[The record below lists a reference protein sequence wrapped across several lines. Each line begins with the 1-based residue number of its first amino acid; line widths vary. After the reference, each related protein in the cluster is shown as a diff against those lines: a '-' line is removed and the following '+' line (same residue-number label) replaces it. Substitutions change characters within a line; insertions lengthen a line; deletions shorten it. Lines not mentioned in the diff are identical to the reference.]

1 MKYYIIAGEASGDL
15 HGSNLIKE
23 LKKLDRNASFRCW
36 GGDLIN
42 EQTNNLV
49 RHHKDYSYM
58 GFLEVFL
65 NLYSIIKNIS
75 FCKSDILNY
84 NPDIIIYIDF
94 PGFNLRIA
102 EWAKRHGFKNH
113 YYISPQIWAWKESRI
128 KLIKKVVDKM
138 YVILPFEKEFYKER
152 HNLDVSFV
160 GHPLL
165 DEIYK
170 ANNLKDSE
178 LEEKIVK
185 EKTILLLP
193 GSRDQEIKKLLP
205 IMLSIVSEFKDYKF
219 IVGAAPSQ
227 KLSVYQNYVKERNV
241 EIVQNKTYGL
251 LKNCTA
257 AIVTSG
263 TATLETALFK
273 VPQIVCY
280 KSTWTTYLIGKILI
294 KNLNY
299 ISLVNLIPNKLI
311 VKELV
316 QNACSKKN
324 LIKEL
329 KAILEKEERV
339 KIISN
344 YNKLEDSLGGRGAS
358 YKTAKIIYN
367 YLVEENSGTKDS

>member
-23 LKKLDRNASFRCW
+23 LKKLDRNYSFRCW
-36 GGDLIN
+36 GGDLMN
-42 EQTNNLV
+42 EQTNNLAK
-49 RHHKDYSYM
+49 HHKDYSYM

-65 NLYSIIKNIS
+65 NLYTIIKNIS
-75 FCKSDILNY
+75 FCKSDILKY

-102 EWAKRHGFKNH
+102 EWAKKNGFNNH

-128 KLIKKVVDKM
+128 KLIKKVIDKM
-138 YVILPFEKEFYKER
+138 YVILPFEKKFYKEK
-152 HNLDVSFV
+152 HNFDVSFV
-160 GHPLL
+160 GHPLM
-165 DEIYK
+165 DEINK
-170 ANNLKDSE
+170 RNSE
-178 LEEKIVK
+178 DTSKLSQNISKN
-185 EKTILLLP
+185 KTILLLP

-205 IMLSIVSEFKDYKF
+205 IMLSVVSKFKDYKF
-219 IVGAAPSQ
+219 IIGAAPSQ
-227 KLSVYQNYVKERNV
+227 KLSIYQDYIKDSNV
-241 EIVQNKTYGL
+241 EIIQNKTYEL

-263 TATLETALFK
+263 TATLESALFK

-280 KSTWTTYLIGKILI
+280 KSSWTTYLIGKILL

-299 ISLVNLIPNKLI
+299 ISLVNLIANKLI
-311 VKELV
+311 VKELI
-316 QNACSKKN
+316 QNSCSKKN

-329 KAILEKEERV
+329 NIILEKEERA

-344 YNKLEDSLGGRGAS
+344 YNKLENSLGGRGAS
-358 YKTAKIIYN
+358 NKTAKIIYN
-367 YLVEENSGTKDS
+367 YLVEENPGTKDS

>member
-23 LKKLDRNASFRCW
+23 LKKLDRNYSFRCW
-36 GGDLIN
+36 GGDLMN
-42 EQTNNLV
+42 EQTNNLAK
-49 RHHKDYSYM
+49 HHKDYSYM

-65 NLYSIIKNIS
+65 NLYTIIKNIS
-75 FCKSDILNY
+75 FCKSDILKY

-102 EWAKRHGFKNH
+102 EWAKKNGFNNH

-138 YVILPFEKEFYKER
+138 YVILPFEKKFYKEK
-152 HNLDVSFV
+152 HNFDVSFV
-160 GHPLL
+160 GHPLM
-165 DEIYK
+165 DEINK
-170 ANNLKDSE
+170 RNSE
-178 LEEKIVK
+178 DTSKLSQKISK
-185 EKTILLLP
+185 NKTILLLP

-205 IMLSIVSEFKDYKF
+205 IMLSVVSKFKDYKF
-219 IVGAAPSQ
+219 IIGAAPSQ
-227 KLSVYQNYVKERNV
+227 KLSIYQDYVKDSNV
-241 EIVQNKTYGL
+241 EIIQNKTYEL

-280 KSTWTTYLIGKILI
+280 KSSWTTYLIGKILL

-299 ISLVNLIPNKLI
+299 ISLVNLIANKLI
-311 VKELV
+311 VKELI
-316 QNACSKKN
+316 QNTCSKKN

-329 KAILEKEERV
+329 NIILEKEERA

-344 YNKLEDSLGGRGAS
+344 YNKLENSLGGRGAS
-358 YKTAKIIYN
+358 NKTAKIIYN

>member
-36 GGDLIN
+36 GGDLMN
-42 EQTNNLV
+42 EQTNNLAK
-49 RHHKDYSYM
+49 HHKDYSYM

-65 NLYSIIKNIS
+65 NLYRIIKNIS
-75 FCKSDILNY
+75 FCKSDILKY

-102 EWAKRHGFKNH
+102 EWAKKNGFKNH

-138 YVILPFEKEFYKER
+138 YVILPFEKKFYKEK
-152 HNLDVSFV
+152 HNFDVSFV
-160 GHPLL
+160 GHPLM
-165 DEIYK
+165 DEISK
-170 ANNLKDSE
+170 RNSEDTSKLSQKISKD
-178 LEEKIVK
+178 
-185 EKTILLLP
+185 KTILLLP

-205 IMLSIVSEFKDYKF
+205 IMLSVVSEFKDYKF

-241 EIVQNKTYGL
+241 EIIQNKTYGL

-280 KSTWTTYLIGKILI
+280 KSSWTTYLIGKILL

-299 ISLVNLIPNKLI
+299 ISLVNLIANKLI
-311 VKELV
+311 VKELI

-329 KAILEKEERV
+329 NIILEKEERA

-344 YNKLEDSLGGRGAS
+344 YNKLENSLGGRGAS
-358 YKTAKIIYN
+358 NKTAKIIYN

>member
-23 LKKLDRNASFRCW
+23 LKKLDRNSSFRCW
-36 GGDLIN
+36 GGDLMN
-42 EQTNNLV
+42 EQTNNLAK
-49 RHHKDYSYM
+49 HHKDYSYM

-65 NLYSIIKNIS
+65 NLYTIIKNIS
-75 FCKSDILNY
+75 FCKSDILKY

-102 EWAKRHGFKNH
+102 EWAKKNGFKNH

-138 YVILPFEKEFYKER
+138 YVILPFEKKFYKEK
-152 HNLDVSFV
+152 HNFDVSFV
-160 GHPLL
+160 GHPLM
-165 DEIYK
+165 DEI
-170 ANNLKDSE
+170 SE
-178 LEEKIVK
+178 DTSKLSQKIS
-185 EKTILLLP
+185 EDKTILLLP

-205 IMLSIVSEFKDYKF
+205 IMLSVVSEFKDYKF
-219 IVGAAPSQ
+219 IIGAAPSQ
-227 KLSVYQNYVKERNV
+227 KLSIYQDYVKDSNV
-241 EIVQNKTYGL
+241 EIIQNKTYEL

-280 KSTWTTYLIGKILI
+280 KSSWTTYLIGKILL

-299 ISLVNLIPNKLI
+299 ISLVNLIANKLI
-311 VKELV
+311 VKELI
-316 QNACSKKN
+316 QNSCSKKN

-329 KAILEKEERV
+329 NIILEKEERA

-344 YNKLEDSLGGRGAS
+344 YNKLENSLGGRGAS
-358 YKTAKIIYN
+358 NKTAKIIYN

>member
-15 HGSNLIKE
+15 HGSNLIEE
-23 LKKLDRNASFRCW
+23 LKKLDINASFRCW
-36 GGDLIN
+36 GGDLMN
-42 EQTNNLV
+42 KQTNNLAK
-49 RHHKDYSYM
+49 HHKDFSHM

-65 NLYSIIKNIS
+65 NIFSIIKNIS
-75 FCKSDILNY
+75 YCKSDILNY
-84 NPDIIIYIDF
+84 NPDVIIYIDF

-102 EWAKRHGFKNH
+102 EWAKNHGFKNH

-165 DEIYK
+165 DEVYK
-170 ANNLKDSE
+170 TNNLQESE
-178 LEEKIVK
+178 LEKKLVK

-205 IMLSIVSEFKDYKF
+205 VMLSVVSEFKDYKF
-219 IVGAAPSQ
+219 IIGAAPSQ
-227 KLSVYQNYVKERNV
+227 KLSFYQNYIKSGNV
-241 EIVQNKTYGL
+241 EIIQNKTYEL

-280 KSTWTTYLIGKILI
+280 KSSWTTYLIGKIL
-294 KNLNY
+294 
-299 ISLVNLIPNKLI
+299 V
-311 VKELV
+311 
-316 QNACSKKN
+316 
-324 LIKEL
+324 
-329 KAILEKEERV
+329 
-339 KIISN
+339 
-344 YNKLEDSLGGRGAS
+344 
-358 YKTAKIIYN
+358 
-367 YLVEENSGTKDS
+367 

>member
-1 MKYYIIAGEASGDL
+1 LKYYIIAGEASGDL

-23 LKKLDRNASFRCW
+23 LKKLDRNSSFRCW
-36 GGDLIN
+36 GGDLMN
-42 EQTNNLV
+42 EQTNNLAK
-49 RHHKDYSYM
+49 HHKDYSYM

-65 NLYSIIKNIS
+65 NLYTIIKNIS
-75 FCKSDILNY
+75 FCKSDILKY

-102 EWAKRHGFKNH
+102 EWAKKNGFKNH

-138 YVILPFEKEFYKER
+138 YVILPFEKKFYKEK
-152 HNLDVSFV
+152 HNFDVSFV
-160 GHPLL
+160 GHPLM
-165 DEIYK
+165 DEI
-170 ANNLKDSE
+170 SE
-178 LEEKIVK
+178 DTSKLSQKIS
-185 EKTILLLP
+185 EDKTILLLP

-205 IMLSIVSEFKDYKF
+205 IMLSVVSEFKDYKF
-219 IVGAAPSQ
+219 IIGAAPSQ
-227 KLSVYQNYVKERNV
+227 KLSIYQDYVKDSNV
-241 EIVQNKTYGL
+241 EIIQNKTYEL

-280 KSTWTTYLIGKILI
+280 KSSWTTYLIGKILL

-299 ISLVNLIPNKLI
+299 ISLVNLIANKLI
-311 VKELV
+311 VKELI

-329 KAILEKEERV
+329 NIILEKEERA

-344 YNKLEDSLGGRGAS
+344 YNKLENSLGGRGAS
-358 YKTAKIIYN
+358 NKTAKIIYN

>member
-23 LKKLDRNASFRCW
+23 LKKLDRNYSFRCW
-36 GGDLIN
+36 GGDLMN
-42 EQTNNLV
+42 EQTNNLAK
-49 RHHKDYSYM
+49 HHKDYSYM

-65 NLYSIIKNIS
+65 NLYTIIKNIS
-75 FCKSDILNY
+75 FCKSDILKY

-102 EWAKRHGFKNH
+102 EWAKKNGFKNH

-138 YVILPFEKEFYKER
+138 YVILPFEKKFYKEK
-152 HNLDVSFV
+152 HNFDVSFV
-160 GHPLL
+160 GHPLM
-165 DEIYK
+165 DEISEDTSK
-170 ANNLKDSE
+170 LSQKTSKD
-178 LEEKIVK
+178 
-185 EKTILLLP
+185 KTILLLP
-193 GSRDQEIKKLLP
+193 GSRGQEIKKLLP
-205 IMLSIVSEFKDYKF
+205 IMLSVVSEFKDYKF

-227 KLSVYQNYVKERNV
+227 KLSIYQDYVKDSNV
-241 EIVQNKTYGL
+241 EIIQNKTYEL

-280 KSTWTTYLIGKILI
+280 KSSWTTYLIGKILL

-299 ISLVNLIPNKLI
+299 ISLVNLIANKLI
-311 VKELV
+311 VKELI
-316 QNACSKKN
+316 QNTCSKKN

-329 KAILEKEERV
+329 NIILEKEERA

-344 YNKLEDSLGGRGAS
+344 YNKLENSLGGRGAS
-358 YKTAKIIYN
+358 NKTAKIIYN

>member
-23 LKKLDRNASFRCW
+23 LKKLDRNYSFRCW
-36 GGDLIN
+36 GGDLMN
-42 EQTNNLV
+42 EQTNNLAK
-49 RHHKDYSYM
+49 HHKDYSYM
-58 GFLEVFL
+58 GFLEVCL
-65 NLYSIIKNIS
+65 NLYTIIKNIS
-75 FCKSDILNY
+75 FCKSDILKY

-102 EWAKRHGFKNH
+102 EWAKKNGFNNH

-128 KLIKKVVDKM
+128 KLIKKVIDKM
-138 YVILPFEKEFYKER
+138 YVILPFEKKFYKEK
-152 HNLDVSFV
+152 HNFDVSFV
-160 GHPLL
+160 GHPLM
-165 DEIYK
+165 DEINK
-170 ANNLKDSE
+170 RNSE
-178 LEEKIVK
+178 DTSKLSQKISK
-185 EKTILLLP
+185 NKTILLLP

-205 IMLSIVSEFKDYKF
+205 IMLSVVSKFKDYKF
-219 IVGAAPSQ
+219 IIGAAPSQ
-227 KLSVYQNYVKERNV
+227 KLSIYQDYIKDSNV
-241 EIVQNKTYGL
+241 EIIQNKTYEL

-263 TATLETALFK
+263 TATLESALFK

-280 KSTWTTYLIGKILI
+280 KSSWTTYLIGKILL

-299 ISLVNLIPNKLI
+299 ISLVNLIANKLI
-311 VKELV
+311 VKELI

-329 KAILEKEERV
+329 NIILEKEERA

-344 YNKLEDSLGGRGAS
+344 YNELENSLGGRGAS
-358 YKTAKIIYN
+358 NKTAKIIYN

>member
-23 LKKLDRNASFRCW
+23 LKKLDRNYSFRCW
-36 GGDLIN
+36 GGDLMN
-42 EQTNNLV
+42 EQTNNLAK
-49 RHHKDYSYM
+49 HHKDYSYM

-65 NLYSIIKNIS
+65 NLYRIIKNIS
-75 FCKSDILNY
+75 FCKSDILKY

-102 EWAKRHGFKNH
+102 EWAKKNGFKNH

-138 YVILPFEKEFYKER
+138 YVILPFEKKFYKEK
-152 HNLDVSFV
+152 HNFDVSFV
-160 GHPLL
+160 GHPLM
-165 DEIYK
+165 DEISK
-170 ANNLKDSE
+170 RNSEDTSKLSQKISKD
-178 LEEKIVK
+178 
-185 EKTILLLP
+185 KTILLLP

-205 IMLSIVSEFKDYKF
+205 IMLSVVSEFKDYKF
-219 IVGAAPSQ
+219 IIGAAPSQ
-227 KLSVYQNYVKERNV
+227 KLSIYQDYVKDSNV
-241 EIVQNKTYGL
+241 EIIQNKTYEL

-263 TATLETALFK
+263 TARLETALFK

-280 KSTWTTYLIGKILI
+280 KSSWTTYLIGKILL

-299 ISLVNLIPNKLI
+299 ISLVNLIANKLI
-311 VKELV
+311 VKELI

-329 KAILEKEERV
+329 NIILEKEERA

-344 YNKLEDSLGGRGAS
+344 YNKLENSLGGRGAS
-358 YKTAKIIYN
+358 NKTAKIIYN

>member
-1 MKYYIIAGEASGDL
+1 M
-15 HGSNLIKE
+15 E
-23 LKKLDRNASFRCW
+23 LFKMS
-36 GGDLIN
+36 
-42 EQTNNLV
+42 ELV
-49 RHHKDYSYM
+49 
-58 GFLEVFL
+58 
-65 NLYSIIKNIS
+65 SIITPMYNSENFIEEAILSVLKQSYTNWEMLIIDDGS
-75 FCKSDILNY
+75 KDKSIEIVEKYLGRDN
-84 NPDIIIYIDF
+84 
-94 PGFNLRIA
+94 
-102 EWAKRHGFKNH
+102 
-113 YYISPQIWAWKESRI
+113 RI

-329 KAILEKEERV
+329 KAILEKEERA

-344 YNKLEDSLGGRGAS
+344 YNKLENSLGGRGAS
-358 YKTAKIIYN
+358 NKTAKIIYN

>member
-1 MKYYIIAGEASGDL
+1 
-15 HGSNLIKE
+15 
-23 LKKLDRNASFRCW
+23 
-36 GGDLIN
+36 
-42 EQTNNLV
+42 
-49 RHHKDYSYM
+49 
-58 GFLEVFL
+58 
-65 NLYSIIKNIS
+65 
-75 FCKSDILNY
+75 
-84 NPDIIIYIDF
+84 
-94 PGFNLRIA
+94 
-102 EWAKRHGFKNH
+102 
-113 YYISPQIWAWKESRI
+113 
-128 KLIKKVVDKM
+128 M

-170 ANNLKDSE
+170 ANNLKNSE

-205 IMLSIVSEFKDYKF
+205 IMLSVVSEFKDYKF

-299 ISLVNLIPNKLI
+299 ISLVNLIANKLI
-311 VKELV
+311 VKELI

-329 KAILEKEERV
+329 NIILEKEERA

-344 YNKLEDSLGGRGAS
+344 YNKLENSLGGRGAS
-358 YKTAKIIYN
+358 NKTAKIIYN

>member
-1 MKYYIIAGEASGDL
+1 LKYYIIAGEASGDL

-23 LKKLDRNASFRCW
+23 LKKLDRNASFKCW
-36 GGDLIN
+36 GGDLMN

-152 HNLDVSFV
+152 HKLDVSFV

-205 IMLSIVSEFKDYKF
+205 IMLSVVSEFKDYKF

-241 EIVQNKTYGL
+241 EIIQNKTYGL

-299 ISLVNLIPNKLI
+299 ISLVNLIANKLI
-311 VKELV
+311 VKELI

-329 KAILEKEERV
+329 NIILEKEERV

>member
-23 LKKLDRNASFRCW
+23 LKKLDRNYSFRCW
-36 GGDLIN
+36 GGDLMN
-42 EQTNNLV
+42 EQTNNLAK
-49 RHHKDYSYM
+49 HHKDYSYM

-65 NLYSIIKNIS
+65 NLYRIIKNIS
-75 FCKSDILNY
+75 FCKSDILKY

-102 EWAKRHGFKNH
+102 EWAKKNGFKNH

-138 YVILPFEKEFYKER
+138 YVILPFEKKFYKEK
-152 HNLDVSFV
+152 HNFDVSFV
-160 GHPLL
+160 GHPLM
-165 DEIYK
+165 DEISK
-170 ANNLKDSE
+170 RNSEDTSKLSQKISKD
-178 LEEKIVK
+178 
-185 EKTILLLP
+185 KTILLLP

-205 IMLSIVSEFKDYKF
+205 IMLSVVSEFKDYKF

-227 KLSVYQNYVKERNV
+227 KLSIYQDYVKDSNV
-241 EIVQNKTYGL
+241 EIIQNKTYEL

-280 KSTWTTYLIGKILI
+280 KSSWTTYLIGKILL

-299 ISLVNLIPNKLI
+299 ISLVNLIANKLI
-311 VKELV
+311 VKELI

-329 KAILEKEERV
+329 NIILEKEERA

-344 YNKLEDSLGGRGAS
+344 YNKLENSLGGRGAS
-358 YKTAKIIYN
+358 NKTAKIIYN
-367 YLVEENSGTKDS
+367 YLVEENSGTKAS

>member
-23 LKKLDRNASFRCW
+23 LKKLDKNYSFRCW
-36 GGDLIN
+36 GGDLMN
-42 EQTNNLV
+42 EQTNNLAK
-49 RHHKDYSYM
+49 HHKDYSYM

-65 NLYSIIKNIS
+65 NLYTIIKNIS
-75 FCKSDILNY
+75 FCKSDILKY

-102 EWAKRHGFKNH
+102 EWAKKNGFKNH

-138 YVILPFEKEFYKER
+138 YVILPFEKKFYKEK
-152 HNLDVSFV
+152 HNFDVSFV
-160 GHPLL
+160 GHPLM
-165 DEIYK
+165 DEISEDTSK
-170 ANNLKDSE
+170 LSQKTSKD
-178 LEEKIVK
+178 
-185 EKTILLLP
+185 KTILLLP

-205 IMLSIVSEFKDYKF
+205 IMLSVASEFKDYKF
-219 IVGAAPSQ
+219 IIGAAPSQ
-227 KLSVYQNYVKERNV
+227 KLSIYQDYVKDSNV
-241 EIVQNKTYGL
+241 EIIQNKTYEL

-280 KSTWTTYLIGKILI
+280 KSSWTTYLIGKILL

-299 ISLVNLIPNKLI
+299 ISLVNLIANKLI
-311 VKELV
+311 VKELI

-329 KAILEKEERV
+329 NIILEKKERA

-344 YNKLEDSLGGRGAS
+344 YNKLENNLGGRGAS
-358 YKTAKIIYN
+358 NKTAVIIYN
-367 YLVEENSGTKDS
+367 YLVEENSETKDS

>member
-36 GGDLIN
+36 GGDLMN

-49 RHHKDYSYM
+49 RHHKDYSFM

-65 NLYSIIKNIS
+65 NLYSVIKNIA

-102 EWAKRHGFKNH
+102 KWARKQGYKNH

-178 LEEKIVK
+178 LEKRIIK
-185 EKTILLLP
+185 DKTILLLP

-205 IMLSIVSEFKDYKF
+205 IMLSIVSEFKNYKF
-219 IVGAAPSQ
+219 IIGAAPSQ
-227 KLSVYQNYVKERNV
+227 KLSVYKNYVKDRNV
-241 EIVQNKTYGL
+241 DIIQNNTYGL

-280 KSTWTTYLIGKILI
+280 KSTWTTYLIGKLLI

-299 ISLVNLIPNKLI
+299 ISLVNLIANKLI
-311 VKELV
+311 VKELI
-316 QNACSKKN
+316 QNDCSKKN

-329 KAILEKEERV
+329 NIILEKKERV
-339 KIISN
+339 KIIDN
-344 YNKLEDSLGGRGAS
+344 YNKLENSLGGRGAS
-358 YKTAKIIYN
+358 SKTAKIIYT

>member
-1 MKYYIIAGEASGDL
+1 LKYYIIAGEASGDL

-23 LKKLDRNASFRCW
+23 LKKLDRNYSFRCW
-36 GGDLIN
+36 GGDLMN
-42 EQTNNLV
+42 EQTNNLAK
-49 RHHKDYSYM
+49 HHKDYSYM

-65 NLYSIIKNIS
+65 NLYTIIKNIS
-75 FCKSDILNY
+75 FCKSDILKY

-102 EWAKRHGFKNH
+102 EWAKKNGFKNH

-138 YVILPFEKEFYKER
+138 YVILPFEKKFYKEK
-152 HNLDVSFV
+152 HNFDVSFV
-160 GHPLL
+160 GHPLM
-165 DEIYK
+165 DEISEDTSK
-170 ANNLKDSE
+170 LSQKTSKD
-178 LEEKIVK
+178 
-185 EKTILLLP
+185 KTILLLP
-193 GSRDQEIKKLLP
+193 GSRGQEIKKLLP
-205 IMLSIVSEFKDYKF
+205 IMLSVVSEFKDYKF
-219 IVGAAPSQ
+219 IIGAAPSQ
-227 KLSVYQNYVKERNV
+227 KLSIYQDYVKDSNV
-241 EIVQNKTYGL
+241 EIIQNKTYEL

-280 KSTWTTYLIGKILI
+280 KSSWTTYLIGKILL

-299 ISLVNLIPNKLI
+299 ISLVNLIANKLI
-311 VKELV
+311 VKELI
-316 QNACSKKN
+316 QNSCSKKN

-329 KAILEKEERV
+329 NIILGKEERA

-344 YNKLEDSLGGRGAS
+344 YNKLENSLGGRGAS
-358 YKTAKIIYN
+358 NKTAKIIYN

>member
-36 GGDLIN
+36 GGDLMN
-42 EQTNNLV
+42 KETNNLV
-49 RHHKDYSYM
+49 RHHKDYAFM

-65 NLYSIIKNIS
+65 NLYSVIKNIS

-102 EWAKRHGFKNH
+102 KWAKKQGYNNH

-152 HNLDVSFV
+152 HSLDVSFV

-165 DEIYK
+165 DEIYR

-178 LEEKIVK
+178 LERRIVK

-205 IMLSIVSEFKDYKF
+205 IMISIVSEFKDYKF
-219 IVGAAPSQ
+219 IIGAAPSQ
-227 KLSVYQNYVKERNV
+227 KLSVYQNYAKDRNV
-241 EIVQNKTYGL
+241 EIIQNKTYDL
-251 LKNCTA
+251 LKNCRA

-280 KSTWTTYLIGKILI
+280 KSTWTTYLIGKLLI

-299 ISLVNLIPNKLI
+299 ISLVNLIANKLI
-311 VKELV
+311 VKELI
-316 QNACSKKN
+316 QNDCSKKN

-329 KAILEKEERV
+329 NIILQKKERE
-339 KIISN
+339 KIIDN
-344 YNKLEDSLGGRGAS
+344 YNKLENSLGGRGAS
-358 YKTAKIIYN
+358 SKTAKIIYS

>member
-23 LKKLDRNASFRCW
+23 LKKLDRNYSFRCW
-36 GGDLIN
+36 GGDLMN
-42 EQTNNLV
+42 EQTNNLAK
-49 RHHKDYSYM
+49 HHKDYSYM

-65 NLYSIIKNIS
+65 NLYRIIKNIS
-75 FCKSDILNY
+75 FCKSDILKY

-102 EWAKRHGFKNH
+102 EWAKKNGFKNH

-138 YVILPFEKEFYKER
+138 YVILPFEKKFYKEK
-152 HNLDVSFV
+152 HNFDVSFV
-160 GHPLL
+160 GHPLM
-165 DEIYK
+165 DEISK
-170 ANNLKDSE
+170 RNSEDTSKLSQKISKD
-178 LEEKIVK
+178 
-185 EKTILLLP
+185 KTILLLP

-205 IMLSIVSEFKDYKF
+205 IMLSVVSEFKDYKF
-219 IVGAAPSQ
+219 IIGAAPSQ
-227 KLSVYQNYVKERNV
+227 KLSIYQGYVKDSNV
-241 EIVQNKTYGL
+241 EVIQNKTYEL

-280 KSTWTTYLIGKILI
+280 KSSWTTYLIGKILL

-299 ISLVNLIPNKLI
+299 ISLVNLIANKLI
-311 VKELV
+311 VKELI

-329 KAILEKEERV
+329 NIILEKEERA

-344 YNKLEDSLGGRGAS
+344 YNKLENSLGGRGAS
-358 YKTAKIIYN
+358 NKTAKIIYN
-367 YLVEENSGTKDS
+367 YLVEENSGTKAS

>member
-23 LKKLDRNASFRCW
+23 LKKLDRNYSFRCW
-36 GGDLIN
+36 GGDLMN
-42 EQTNNLV
+42 EQTNNLAK
-49 RHHKDYSYM
+49 HHKDYSYM

-65 NLYSIIKNIS
+65 NLYTIIKNIS
-75 FCKSDILNY
+75 FCKSDILKY

-102 EWAKRHGFKNH
+102 EWAKKNGFKNH

-138 YVILPFEKEFYKER
+138 YVILPFEKKFYKEK
-152 HNLDVSFV
+152 HNFDVSFV
-160 GHPLL
+160 GHPLM
-165 DEIYK
+165 DEISEDTSK
-170 ANNLKDSE
+170 LSQKTSKD
-178 LEEKIVK
+178 
-185 EKTILLLP
+185 KTILLLP
-193 GSRDQEIKKLLP
+193 GSRGQEIKKLLP
-205 IMLSIVSEFKDYKF
+205 IMLSVVSEFKDYKF
-219 IVGAAPSQ
+219 IIGAAPSQ
-227 KLSVYQNYVKERNV
+227 KLSIYQDYVKDSNV
-241 EIVQNKTYGL
+241 EIIQNKTYEL

-280 KSTWTTYLIGKILI
+280 KSSWTTYLIGKILL

-299 ISLVNLIPNKLI
+299 ISLVNLIANKLI
-311 VKELV
+311 VKELI

-329 KAILEKEERV
+329 NIILGKEERA

-344 YNKLEDSLGGRGAS
+344 YNKLENSLGGRGAS
-358 YKTAKIIYN
+358 NKTAKIIYN

>member
-15 HGSNLIKE
+15 HGSNLIEE
-23 LKKLDRNASFRCW
+23 LKKLDINASFRCW
-36 GGDLIN
+36 GGDLMN
-42 EQTNNLV
+42 KQTNNLAK
-49 RHHKDYSYM
+49 HHKDFSYM

-65 NLYSIIKNIS
+65 NIFSIIKNIS
-75 FCKSDILNY
+75 YCKSDILNY
-84 NPDIIIYIDF
+84 NPDVIIYIDF

-102 EWAKRHGFKNH
+102 EWAKNHGFKNH

-165 DEIYK
+165 DEVYK
-170 ANNLKDSE
+170 TNNLQESE
-178 LEEKIVK
+178 LEKKLVK

-205 IMLSIVSEFKDYKF
+205 VMLSVVSEFKDYKF
-219 IVGAAPSQ
+219 IIGAAPSQ
-227 KLSVYQNYVKERNV
+227 KLSFYQNYIISGNV
-241 EIVQNKTYGL
+241 EIIQNKTYEL

-280 KSTWTTYLIGKILI
+280 KSSWTTYLIGKILV

-299 ISLVNLIPNKLI
+299 ISLVNLIANKLI
-311 VKELV
+311 VKELI

-329 KAILEKEERV
+329 KRILEKGERV
-339 KIISN
+339 KIINN
-344 YNKLEDSLGGRGAS
+344 YNKLEDSLGGKGAS
-358 YKTAKIIYN
+358 YKTAKIMYN

>member
-1 MKYYIIAGEASGDL
+1 LKYYIIAGEASGDL

-36 GGDLIN
+36 GGDLMN

-152 HNLDVSFV
+152 HKLDVSFV

-205 IMLSIVSEFKDYKF
+205 IMLSVISEFKDYKF

-227 KLSVYQNYVKERNV
+227 ELSVYQNYVKDRNV
-241 EIVQNKTYGL
+241 EIIQNKTYGL

-329 KAILEKEERV
+329 NIILEKEERV

>member
-23 LKKLDRNASFRCW
+23 LKKLDRNYSFRCW
-36 GGDLIN
+36 GGDLMN
-42 EQTNNLV
+42 EQTNNLAK
-49 RHHKDYSYM
+49 HHKDYSYM

-65 NLYSIIKNIS
+65 NLYTIIKNIS
-75 FCKSDILNY
+75 FCKSDILKY

-102 EWAKRHGFKNH
+102 EWAKKNGFNNH

-138 YVILPFEKEFYKER
+138 YVILPFEKKFYKEK
-152 HNLDVSFV
+152 HNFDVSFV
-160 GHPLL
+160 GHPLM
-165 DEIYK
+165 DEISEDTSK
-170 ANNLKDSE
+170 LSQKISKD
-178 LEEKIVK
+178 
-185 EKTILLLP
+185 KTILLLP

-205 IMLSIVSEFKDYKF
+205 IMLSVVSEFKDYKF
-219 IVGAAPSQ
+219 IIGAAPSQ
-227 KLSVYQNYVKERNV
+227 KLSIYQDYVKDSNV
-241 EIVQNKTYGL
+241 EIIQNKTYEL

-280 KSTWTTYLIGKILI
+280 KSSWTTYLIGKILL

-299 ISLVNLIPNKLI
+299 ISLVNLIANKLI
-311 VKELV
+311 VKELI

-329 KAILEKEERV
+329 NIILEKEERA

-344 YNKLEDSLGGRGAS
+344 YNKLENSLGGRGAS
-358 YKTAKIIYN
+358 NKTAKIIYN

>member
-36 GGDLIN
+36 GGDLMN

-152 HNLDVSFV
+152 HKLDVSFV

-205 IMLSIVSEFKDYKF
+205 IMLSVVSEFKDYKF

-344 YNKLEDSLGGRGAS
+344 YNKLENSLGGRGAS

>member
-23 LKKLDRNASFRCW
+23 LKKLDRNYSFRCW
-36 GGDLIN
+36 GGDLMN
-42 EQTNNLV
+42 EQTNNLAK
-49 RHHKDYSYM
+49 HHKDYSYM

-65 NLYSIIKNIS
+65 NLYTIIKNIS
-75 FCKSDILNY
+75 FCKSDILKY

-102 EWAKRHGFKNH
+102 EWAKKNGFNNH

-138 YVILPFEKEFYKER
+138 YVILPFEKKFYKEK
-152 HNLDVSFV
+152 HNFDVSFV
-160 GHPLL
+160 GHPLM
-165 DEIYK
+165 DEINK
-170 ANNLKDSE
+170 RNSE
-178 LEEKIVK
+178 DTSKLSQKISK
-185 EKTILLLP
+185 NKTILLLP

-205 IMLSIVSEFKDYKF
+205 IMLSVVSKFKDYKF
-219 IVGAAPSQ
+219 IIGAAPSQ
-227 KLSVYQNYVKERNV
+227 KLSIYQDYVKDSNV
-241 EIVQNKTYGL
+241 EIIQNKTYEL

-263 TATLETALFK
+263 TATLESALFK

-280 KSTWTTYLIGKILI
+280 KSSWTTYLIGKILL

-299 ISLVNLIPNKLI
+299 ISLVNLIANKLI
-311 VKELV
+311 VKELI

-329 KAILEKEERV
+329 NIILEKEERA

-344 YNKLEDSLGGRGAS
+344 YNELENSLGGRGAS
-358 YKTAKIIYN
+358 NKTAKIIYN

>member
-23 LKKLDRNASFRCW
+23 LKKLDRNYSFRCW
-36 GGDLIN
+36 GGDLMN
-42 EQTNNLV
+42 EQTNNLAK
-49 RHHKDYSYM
+49 HHKDYSYM

-65 NLYSIIKNIS
+65 NLYTIIKNIS
-75 FCKSDILNY
+75 FCKSDILKY

-102 EWAKRHGFKNH
+102 EWAKKNGFKNH

-138 YVILPFEKEFYKER
+138 YVILPFEKKFYKEK
-152 HNLDVSFV
+152 HNFDVSFV
-160 GHPLL
+160 GHPLM
-165 DEIYK
+165 DEI
-170 ANNLKDSE
+170 SE
-178 LEEKIVK
+178 DTSKLSQKIS
-185 EKTILLLP
+185 EDKTILLLP

-205 IMLSIVSEFKDYKF
+205 IMLSVVSEFKDYKF
-219 IVGAAPSQ
+219 IIGAAPSQ
-227 KLSVYQNYVKERNV
+227 KLSIYQDYVKDSNV
-241 EIVQNKTYGL
+241 EIIQNKTYEL

-280 KSTWTTYLIGKILI
+280 KSSWTTYLIGKILL

-299 ISLVNLIPNKLI
+299 ISLVNLIANKLI
-311 VKELV
+311 VKELI

-329 KAILEKEERV
+329 NIILEKEERA

-344 YNKLEDSLGGRGAS
+344 YNKLENSLGGRGAS
-358 YKTAKIIYN
+358 NKTAKIIYN

>member
-1 MKYYIIAGEASGDL
+1 LKYYIIAGEASGDL
-15 HGSNLIKE
+15 HGSNLIEE
-23 LKKLDRNASFRCW
+23 LKKLDINASFRCW
-36 GGDLIN
+36 GGDLMN
-42 EQTNNLV
+42 KQTNNLAK
-49 RHHKDYSYM
+49 HHKDFSYM

-65 NLYSIIKNIS
+65 NIFSIIKNIS
-75 FCKSDILNY
+75 YCKSDILNY
-84 NPDIIIYIDF
+84 NPDVIIYIDF

-102 EWAKRHGFKNH
+102 EWAKNHGFKNH

-165 DEIYK
+165 DEVYK
-170 ANNLKDSE
+170 TNNLQESE
-178 LEEKIVK
+178 LEKKLVK

-205 IMLSIVSEFKDYKF
+205 VMLSVVSEFKDYKF
-219 IVGAAPSQ
+219 IIGAAPSQ
-227 KLSVYQNYVKERNV
+227 KLSFYQNYIISGNV
-241 EIVQNKTYGL
+241 EIIQNKTYEL

-280 KSTWTTYLIGKILI
+280 KSSWTTYLIGKILI

-299 ISLVNLIPNKLI
+299 ISLVNLIANKLI
-311 VKELV
+311 VRELV

-329 KAILEKEERV
+329 KTILEKEERV
-339 KIISN
+339 KIINN

>member
-23 LKKLDRNASFRCW
+23 LKKLDRNYSFRCW
-36 GGDLIN
+36 GGDLMN
-42 EQTNNLV
+42 EQTNNLAK
-49 RHHKDYSYM
+49 HHKDYSYM

-65 NLYSIIKNIS
+65 NLYTIIKNIS
-75 FCKSDILNY
+75 FCKSDILKY

-102 EWAKRHGFKNH
+102 EWAKKNGFNNH

-138 YVILPFEKEFYKER
+138 YVILPFEKKFYKEK
-152 HNLDVSFV
+152 HNFDVSFV
-160 GHPLL
+160 GHPLM
-165 DEIYK
+165 DEINK
-170 ANNLKDSE
+170 RNSE
-178 LEEKIVK
+178 DTSKLSQKISK
-185 EKTILLLP
+185 NKTILLLP

-205 IMLSIVSEFKDYKF
+205 IMLSVVSKFKDYKF
-219 IVGAAPSQ
+219 IIGAAPSQ
-227 KLSVYQNYVKERNV
+227 KLSIYQDYIKDSNV
-241 EIVQNKTYGL
+241 EIIQNKTYEL

-263 TATLETALFK
+263 TATLESALFK

-280 KSTWTTYLIGKILI
+280 KSSWTTYLIGKILL

-299 ISLVNLIPNKLI
+299 ISLVNLIANKLI
-311 VKELV
+311 VKELI

-329 KAILEKEERV
+329 NIILEKEERA

-344 YNKLEDSLGGRGAS
+344 YNELENSLGGRGAS
-358 YKTAKIIYN
+358 NKTAKIIYN

>member
-36 GGDLIN
+36 GGDLMN

-152 HNLDVSFV
+152 HKLDVSFV

-205 IMLSIVSEFKDYKF
+205 IMLSVVSEFKDYKF

-241 EIVQNKTYGL
+241 EIIQNKTYGL

>member
-15 HGSNLIKE
+15 HGSNLIEE
-23 LKKLDRNASFRCW
+23 LKKLDINASFRCW
-36 GGDLIN
+36 GGDLMN
-42 EQTNNLV
+42 KQTNNLAK
-49 RHHKDYSYM
+49 HHKDFSYM

-65 NLYSIIKNIS
+65 NIFSIIKNIS
-75 FCKSDILNY
+75 YCKSDILNY
-84 NPDIIIYIDF
+84 NPDVIIYIDF

-102 EWAKRHGFKNH
+102 EWAKNHGFKNH

-165 DEIYK
+165 DEVYK
-170 ANNLKDSE
+170 TNNLQESE
-178 LEEKIVK
+178 LEKKLVK

-205 IMLSIVSEFKDYKF
+205 VMLSVVSEFKDYKF
-219 IVGAAPSQ
+219 IIGAAPSQ
-227 KLSVYQNYVKERNV
+227 KLSFYQNYIISGNV
-241 EIVQNKTYGL
+241 EIIQNKTYEL

-280 KSTWTTYLIGKILI
+280 KSSWTTYLIGKILI

-299 ISLVNLIPNKLI
+299 ISLVNLIANKLI
-311 VKELV
+311 VKELI

-329 KAILEKEERV
+329 KRILEKGERV
-339 KIISN
+339 KIINN
-344 YNKLEDSLGGRGAS
+344 YNKLEDSLGGKGAS
-358 YKTAKIIYN
+358 YKTAKIMYN

>member
-36 GGDLIN
+36 GGDLMN
-42 EQTNNLV
+42 KETNNLV
-49 RHHKDYSYM
+49 RHHKDYAFM

-65 NLYSIIKNIS
+65 NLYSVIKNIS

-102 EWAKRHGFKNH
+102 KWAKKQGYNNH

-128 KLIKKVVDKM
+128 KLIKNVVDKM

-152 HNLDVSFV
+152 HSLDVSFV

-165 DEIYK
+165 DEIYR

-178 LEEKIVK
+178 LERRIVK

-219 IVGAAPSQ
+219 IIGAAPSQ
-227 KLSVYQNYVKERNV
+227 KLSVYQNYAKDRNV
-241 EIVQNKTYGL
+241 EIIQNKTYDL
-251 LKNCTA
+251 LKNCRA

-280 KSTWTTYLIGKILI
+280 KSTWTTYLIGKLLI

-299 ISLVNLIPNKLI
+299 ISLVNLIANKLI
-311 VKELV
+311 VKELI
-316 QNACSKKN
+316 QNDCSKKN

-329 KAILEKEERV
+329 NIILQKKERE
-339 KIISN
+339 KIIDN
-344 YNKLEDSLGGRGAS
+344 YNKLENSLGGRGAS
-358 YKTAKIIYN
+358 SKTAKIIYS

>member
-36 GGDLIN
+36 GGDLMN

-84 NPDIIIYIDF
+84 KPDIIIYIDF

-128 KLIKKVVDKM
+128 KLIKKVIDKM

-170 ANNLKDSE
+170 ANNLQDSE
-178 LEEKIVK
+178 LEKKIVK

-219 IVGAAPSQ
+219 IIGAAPSQ
-227 KLSVYQNYVKERNV
+227 KLSVYKNYVKDRNV
-241 EIVQNKTYGL
+241 EIIQNKTYGL

-299 ISLVNLIPNKLI
+299 ISLVNIIANKLI
-311 VKELV
+311 VKELI
-316 QNACSKKN
+316 QNAFSKEN

-329 KAILEKEERV
+329 NIILEKEERV
-339 KIISN
+339 KIIDN
-344 YNKLEDSLGGRGAS
+344 YNKLENSLGGKGAS
-358 YKTAKIIYN
+358 SKTAKIIYT

>member
-36 GGDLIN
+36 GGDLMN
-42 EQTNNLV
+42 KQTNNLV

-102 EWAKRHGFKNH
+102 KWAKTHGFKNH

-205 IMLSIVSEFKDYKF
+205 IMLSVVSEFKDYKF

-299 ISLVNLIPNKLI
+299 ISLVNLIANKLI
-311 VKELV
+311 VKELI

-329 KAILEKEERV
+329 NIILEKEERA

-344 YNKLEDSLGGRGAS
+344 YNKLENSLGGRGAS
-358 YKTAKIIYN
+358 NKTAKIIYN

>member
-1 MKYYIIAGEASGDL
+1 LKYYIIAGEASGDL

-23 LKKLDRNASFRCW
+23 IKKLDRNASFRCW
-36 GGDLIN
+36 GGDLMN
-42 EQTNNLV
+42 KETNNLV
-49 RHHKDYSYM
+49 RHHKDYAFM

-65 NLYSIIKNIS
+65 NLYSVIKNIS

-102 EWAKRHGFKNH
+102 KWAKKQGYNNH

-128 KLIKKVVDKM
+128 KLIKNVVDKM

-152 HNLDVSFV
+152 HSLDVSFV

-165 DEIYK
+165 DEIYR

-178 LEEKIVK
+178 LERRIVK

-219 IVGAAPSQ
+219 IIGAAPSQ
-227 KLSVYQNYVKERNV
+227 KLSVYQNYAKDRNV
-241 EIVQNKTYGL
+241 EIIQNKTYDL
-251 LKNCTA
+251 LKNCRA

-280 KSTWTTYLIGKILI
+280 KSTWTTYLIGKLLI

-299 ISLVNLIPNKLI
+299 ISLVNLIANKLI
-311 VKELV
+311 VKELI
-316 QNACSKKN
+316 QNDCSKKN

-329 KAILEKEERV
+329 NIILQKKERE
-339 KIISN
+339 KIIDN
-344 YNKLEDSLGGRGAS
+344 YNKLENSLGGRGAS
-358 YKTAKIIYN
+358 SKTAKIIYS

>member
-1 MKYYIIAGEASGDL
+1 MRYYIIAGEASGDL
-15 HGSNLIKE
+15 HGSNLIEE
-23 LKKLDRNASFRCW
+23 LKKLDINASFRCW
-36 GGDLIN
+36 GGDLMN
-42 EQTNNLV
+42 KQTNNLAK
-49 RHHKDYSYM
+49 HHKDFSHM

-65 NLYSIIKNIS
+65 NIFSIIKNIS
-75 FCKSDILNY
+75 YCKSDILNY
-84 NPDIIIYIDF
+84 NPDVIIYIDF

-102 EWAKRHGFKNH
+102 EWAKNHGFKNH

-165 DEIYK
+165 DEVYK
-170 ANNLKDSE
+170 TNNLQESE
-178 LEEKIVK
+178 LEKKLVK

-205 IMLSIVSEFKDYKF
+205 VMLSVVSEFKDYKF
-219 IVGAAPSQ
+219 IIGAAPSQ
-227 KLSVYQNYVKERNV
+227 KLSFYQNYIISGNV
-241 EIVQNKTYGL
+241 EIIQNKTYEL

-280 KSTWTTYLIGKILI
+280 KSSWTTYLIGKILI

-299 ISLVNLIPNKLI
+299 ISLVNLIANKLI
-311 VKELV
+311 VRELV

-329 KAILEKEERV
+329 KTILEKEERV
-339 KIISN
+339 KIINN